1 MIQTQ
6 TIIFSEFKKKKKKQ
20 NTQTADMVGKVTRKT
35 AEKLGLENGE
45 KIEKKKRGPRKRNPN
60 SVLRRNARERDRIRN
75 VNDAFDSLRS
85 HVPNGDLVKGRKI
98 SKVETLKSAIEYI
111 HALKDILGD
120 QFEPI
125 DLDDI
130 KSDSDDTSD
139 DGQSQGD
146 DKKQMESQVESPESG
161 IHSNETSLDYS
172 LKSTTPSLD
181 HHQGQLESII
191 NHHDLP
197 ELPAIDAN
205 FFAGQAFPSVLPL
218 DQHQPITSSPC
229 QAPSVANPI
238 QPSFGSE
245 FDSYDFISHQNFL
258 LENGGPFNTLSFDL

>member
-1 MIQTQ
+1 
-6 TIIFSEFKKKKKKQ
+6 
-20 NTQTADMVGKVTRKT
+20 MVGKVTRKT

-45 KIEKKKRGPRKRNPN
+45 KVEKKKRGPRKRNPN

-111 HALKDILGD
+111 HALRDILGD

-139 DGQSQGD
+139 DQSQGD
-146 DKKQMESQVESPESG
+146 DKKQIDNQVESPESG

-191 NHHDLP
+191 SQHDLP

-205 FFAGQAFPSVLPL
+205 FFAGQTFPSVSPL

-229 QAPSVANPI
+229 QAPSVANQM

-245 FDSYDFISHQNFL
+245 FDSYDFINHQNFL
-258 LENGGPFNTLSFDL
+258 LESGGPFNTLSFDL